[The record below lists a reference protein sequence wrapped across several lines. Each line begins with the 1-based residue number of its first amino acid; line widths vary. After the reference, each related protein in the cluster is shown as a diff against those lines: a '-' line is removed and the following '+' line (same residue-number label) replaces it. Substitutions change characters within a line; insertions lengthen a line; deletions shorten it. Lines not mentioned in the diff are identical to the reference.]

1 MVRVAKQARTSLS
14 RAYKFKVLDYVML
27 IIIFISCH
35 GKVLK

>member
-27 IIIFISCH
+27 IFLFH
-35 GKVLK
+35 AMERF